1 MQTMEIVRHEAVCW
15 KDRHSL
21 GSDPMLYYL
30 REISRKDRFS
40 DHRHY
45 LPCMFGKSTWAEFKP
60 VDFKIATDI
69 AVSAGGYFSDAC
81 LMTRVFYYASCRI
94 READTSDL
102 SSSHD
107 YSQRLTEEPL
117 CQICRQTC
125 LWERCL
131 SLHCSTALLTV
142 VVSRYCWLFLH

>member
-30 REISRKDRFS
+30 LEICRKDRFNG
-40 DHRHY
+40 HLHY
-45 LPCMFGKSTWAEFKP
+45 LLCKFGKFTWAEFEP
-60 VDFKIATDI
+60 VDLKIATDI
-69 AVSAGGYFSDAC
+69 AVSAGGYFGDAC
-81 LMTRVFYYASCRI
+81 LMTRVFYYASCMKL
-94 READTSDL
+94 EAGTSGQ

-107 YSQRLTEEPL
+107 YSQRLTEALL
-117 CQICRQTC
+117 CQICTQTC

-131 SLHCSTALLTV
+131 SLRCSTALLSV
-142 VVSRYCWLFLH
+142 VVSRWLFPH